1 MNKLIIFVFL
11 LSIKFASA
19 QENIVLDSIL
29 KNGGYIYSNF
39 PLKTFINESIYDEL
53 KSKITDGNSNLLNLE
68 NDSILKNDFPKR
80 INFNQVKLW
89 SNEELKN
96 KYLVDIDVTTLSF
109 GKVNKILNL
118 TNPEEI
124 EVLKNQIKTFN
135 NRFNDWSKF
144 PVQIT
149 RPYFSYSKTYAIIVF
164 QFGNDSGQ
172 SILLKKIDGV
182 YQFYTYINNWAY

>member
-11 LSIKFASA
+11 LSVKFAFA

-29 KNGGYIYSNF
+29 KHKGYIFSKF
-39 PLKTFINESIYDEL
+39 PLSFSMDGDIYNEL
-53 KSKITDGNSNLLNLE
+53 KEDNPNLLNLE
-68 NDSILKNDFPKR
+68 NDSILKDDFPKK
-80 INFNQVKLW
+80 INFNKAKLW

-96 KYLVDIDVTTLSF
+96 KYLVDNDVNTLSF
-109 GKVNKILNL
+109 GKVNKVLNL

-124 EVLKNQIKTFN
+124 KVLKNQIKTFN
-135 NRFNDWSKF
+135 NRFNNWSMF
-144 PVQIT
+144 PVTVT
-149 RPYFSYSKTYAIIVF
+149 RPYFSHSKTYAIIVII
-164 QFGNDSGQ
+164 FGNDSGQ